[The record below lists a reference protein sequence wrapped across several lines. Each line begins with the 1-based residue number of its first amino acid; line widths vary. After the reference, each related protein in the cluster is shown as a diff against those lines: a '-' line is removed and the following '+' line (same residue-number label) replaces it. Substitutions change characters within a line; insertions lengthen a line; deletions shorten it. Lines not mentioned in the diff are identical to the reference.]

1 MAGEATDAR
10 KSTESTARGTGAR
23 VLVPVGESPT
33 LRNTVAYA
41 VRTARE
47 RAADADSSA
56 AVHFVYP
63 ALWRAVEPTRAGKFE
78 RAQELLD
85 RVEVWAHEDLGDDE
99 ADAAE
104 PTVEIETAVVGADE
118 YLFSPAD
125 FARVIVSYAREHDL
139 GRVVVDPEYQPGG
152 NAPMLR
158 PLEYELTKSELSV
171 EEAPV
176 ERPTRRGV
184 LVGRESLTQYL
195 LVFGASYLFYLTLG
209 GFSGTFDLVTGAISA
224 AVVTVVL
231 GKIALKGKPD
241 LRTLPAELGR
251 LLLYTPYLL
260 WEIAKANVALA
271 YVILH
276 PRLPID
282 PKMVKFEAA
291 VWNDLPATT
300 LANSIT
306 LTPGTLTVEVSHREF
321 YIHSLTQS
329 ARDDLFDGALERAVR
344 FVFYGRAAAQIP
356 SPKERGAAQEDLGE
370 TPNDSLTTDGGTNR

>member
-1 MAGEATDAR
+1 MTQ
-10 KSTESTARGTGAR
+10 ESDAR
-23 VLVPVGESPT
+23 VLVPVGESST

-47 RAADADSSA
+47 EVDETDGRA

-63 ALWRAVEPTRAGKFE
+63 ALWRAVEPTRAQKFE
-78 RAQELLD
+78 QAQELLD
-85 RVEVWAHEDLGDDE
+85 RVELWAEEDLGDSDTDTE
-99 ADAAE
+99 RVD
-104 PTVEIETAVVGADE
+104 IETAVVGAEE

-125 FARVIVSYAREHDL
+125 FARVILEYADEHDL
-139 GRVVVDPEYQPGG
+139 GRIVVDPEYQPGG

-158 PLEYELTKSELSV
+158 PLEYELTKSDRRV

-176 ERPTRRGV
+176 ERPTRRGG

-209 GFSGTFDLVTGAISA
+209 GFSGTFDLITGAISA
-224 AVVTVVL
+224 AIVSLVL
-231 GKIALKGKPD
+231 GQIALKGKPNF
-241 LRTLPAELGR
+241 RKIPGEVGR

-260 WEIAKANVALA
+260 WEIAKANVSLA

-282 PKMVKFEAA
+282 PKMVQFEAA

-306 LTPGTLTVEVSHREF
+306 LTPGTLTVEVSQREF
-321 YIHSLTQS
+321 YIHSLTKS
-329 ARDDLFDGALERAVR
+329 SREDLFDGALERAVR
-344 FVFYGRAAAQIP
+344 FVFYGRAAARIP
-356 SPKERGAAQEDLGE
+356 SPKERGATREGEELSE
-370 TPNDSLTTDGGTNR
+370 TPNESVTAEGGSD

>member
-1 MAGEATDAR
+1 M
-10 KSTESTARGTGAR
+10 TGAR

-47 RAADADSSA
+47 RAAESEQSA
-56 AVHFVYP
+56 TVHFVYP
-63 ALWRAVEPTRAGKFE
+63 ALWRAIEPTRAGKFE
-78 RAQELLD
+78 QAEELLD
-85 RVEVWAHEDLGDDE
+85 RVELWAEEDLGEDE
-99 ADAAE
+99 DGSE
-104 PTVEIETAVVGADE
+104 PAVDVETAVVGADE

-125 FARVIVSYAREHDL
+125 FARVIIEYAREHDL
-139 GRVVVDPEYQPGG
+139 DRIVVDPEYQPGG

-195 LVFGASYLFYLTLG
+195 LVFGASYLFYVVLG
-209 GFSGTFDLVTGAISA
+209 GFSGAFDYVTGAISA
-224 AVVTVVL
+224 TVVTVVL
-231 GKIALKGKPD
+231 GKIAMKGKPN
-241 LRTLPAELGR
+241 LRQLPGVLGR

-260 WEIAKANVALA
+260 WEIARANVALA

-282 PKMVKFEAA
+282 PEMVQFEAA

-306 LTPGTLTVEVSHREF
+306 LTPGTLTVEVSQREF
-321 YIHSLTQS
+321 VIHSLTGS
-329 ARDDLFDGALERAVR
+329 AREDLFDGALERAVR
-344 FVFYGRAAAQIP
+344 FVFYGRAAARIP
-356 SPKERGAAQEDLGE
+356 SPKERDATREEVSE
-370 TPNDSLTTDGGTNR
+370 TPNDSVVTDGGVDR

>member
-1 MAGEATDAR
+1 MAAEEDI
-10 KSTESTARGTGAR
+10 GAR

-47 RAADADSSA
+47 RAVDAGGDESA
-56 AVHFVYP
+56 TVHFVYP

-78 RAQELLD
+78 QAEELLD
-85 RVEVWAHEDLGDDE
+85 RVELWANEDLGEDE
-99 ADAAE
+99 TESE
-104 PTVEIETAVVGADE
+104 PPVEIETAVVGADE

-125 FARVIVSYAREHDL
+125 FARVLVSYAREHDL
-139 GRVVVDPEYQPGG
+139 DRVVVDPEYQPGG

-158 PLEYELTKSELSV
+158 PLEYELTQSELSV

-176 ERPTRRGV
+176 ERPTRRGM

-209 GFSGTFDLVTGAISA
+209 GFSGAFDVVTGAISA
-224 AVVTVVL
+224 GVVTAVL
-231 GKIALKGKPD
+231 GKIALKGKPN
-241 LRTLPAELGR
+241 LRRLPGELGR

-282 PKMVKFEAA
+282 PKMVQFEAA

-306 LTPGTLTVEVSHREF
+306 LTPGTLTVEVSEREF
-321 YIHSLTQS
+321 YIHSLTES
-329 ARDDLFDGALERAVR
+329 AREDLFDGALERAVR
-344 FVFYGRAAAQIP
+344 FVYYGRAAARIP
-356 SPKERGAAQEDLGE
+356 SPKERGATSEDISE
-370 TPNDSLTTDGGTNR
+370 ASNDSVVADGGIDR